1 MSGREKGVATTP
13 CPNCGTGL
21 NPVQLADGAVSV
33 EACPKCYGAAET
45 ASKAVS
51 APATPSRERGTDTI
65 TEEG

>member
-33 EACPKCYGAAET
+33 EACPKCYGTVET
-45 ASKAVS
+45 AASK
-51 APATPSRERGTDTI
+51 PASTRRERGTDTL
-65 TEEG
+65 TQEGE

>member
-21 NPVQLADGAVSV
+21 KPVQLADGAVSV
-33 EACPKCYGAAET
+33 EACPKCYGTTET
-45 ASKAVS
+45 ASKS
-51 APATPSRERGTDTI
+51 EAPAASRRERGTDTT